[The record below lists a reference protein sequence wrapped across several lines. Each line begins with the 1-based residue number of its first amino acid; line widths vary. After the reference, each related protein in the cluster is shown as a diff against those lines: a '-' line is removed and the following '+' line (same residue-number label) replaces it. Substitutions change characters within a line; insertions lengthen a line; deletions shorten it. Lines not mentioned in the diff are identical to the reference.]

1 MQNNIFSCEYCDFT
15 TKRKYNL
22 QRHQIALHI
31 SDISKFDKEEKAIQ
45 NEKKDIINE
54 KKDIINKNNDIIN
67 EKKDIINNIQSIN
80 EYLNCT
86 KCSKIYK
93 TKKSLINHEKN
104 CIGINSLTCCKCM
117 KEFTTYGNKS
127 RHIKTNNCKAK
138 SIIHSSNNNNI
149 TPNINFNGNNNN
161 NINGNNNNII
171 NNNYINNFGSERTDY
186 ITYDDMYNIIRLSGV
201 NVIPRYI
208 EMKHFNKD
216 FPENHNIKYEKN
228 NNCLI
233 KKNGEWRITNIENL
247 SKNLINKNSYEISN
261 YYNNNK
267 TKINNSIS
275 DIDLIEFIFKKF
287 NYLDLCLD
295 KKLYTNIK
303 DEIKEIIRSTNI

>member
-31 SDISKFDKEEKAIQ
+31 SDMQ

-54 KKDIINKNNDIIN
+54 KKDIINDI
-67 EKKDIINNIQSIN
+67 QPIN

-104 CIGINSLTCCKCM
+104 CIGINSLTCGKCM

-138 SIIHSSNNNNI
+138 SIIHSSNNNI
-149 TPNINFNGNNNN
+149 TPNINFNGNNNI

>member
-22 QRHQIALHI
+22 QRHQIAFHI
-31 SDISKFDKEEKAIQ
+31 SNIIND
-45 NEKKDIINE
+45 KKDIIND
-54 KKDIINKNNDIIN
+54 KKDIIND
-67 EKKDIINNIQSIN
+67 KKDIINNKKDIINDKKDIINDKKDIQSIN
-80 EYLNCT
+80 EYFNCT
-86 KCSKIYK
+86 KCNKIYK

-104 CIGINSLTCCKCM
+104 CIGINSLTCPRCM
-117 KEFTTYGNKS
+117 KGFTTYGNKS
-127 RHIKTNNCKAK
+127 RHIKNDNCKAK
-138 SIIHSSNNNNI
+138 SIIHSSNNNI
-149 TPNINFNGNNNN
+149 TPNIN
-161 NINGNNNNII
+161 INGNNNII

-186 ITYDDMYNIIRLSGV
+186 ITYEDMYNILRLSGN
-201 NVIPRYI
+201 NVIPKYI

-233 KKNGEWRITNIENL
+233 KKNGEWRITNIEHL
-247 SKNLINKNSYEISN
+247 SNNLIDKNSNEIRN
-261 YYNNNK
+261 YYNDNK

-303 DEIKEIIRSTNI
+303 DEIKEIIRSTTI

>member
-31 SDISKFDKEEKAIQ
+31 SNISNPDNQKKDII
-45 NEKKDIINE
+45 NGKKDIINE
-54 KKDIINKNNDIIN
+54 KKDIINENNDIIN
-67 EKKDIINNIQSIN
+67 KIQSIN

-138 SIIHSSNNNNI
+138 SIIHS
-149 TPNINFNGNNNN
+149 
-161 NINGNNNNII
+161 
-171 NNNYINNFGSERTDY
+171 
-186 ITYDDMYNIIRLSGV
+186 
-201 NVIPRYI
+201 
-208 EMKHFNKD
+208 
-216 FPENHNIKYEKN
+216 
-228 NNCLI
+228 
-233 KKNGEWRITNIENL
+233 
-247 SKNLINKNSYEISN
+247 
-261 YYNNNK
+261 
-267 TKINNSIS
+267 
-275 DIDLIEFIFKKF
+275 
-287 NYLDLCLD
+287 
-295 KKLYTNIK
+295 
-303 DEIKEIIRSTNI
+303 